1 MDDDGDPV
9 VFLMG
14 PTASGKTA
22 LATAL
27 FHQFDFEL
35 ISVDAAQVYRGMNIG
50 TAKPDPKH
58 QALAPHHLI
67 DIRNPNQ
74 GYSAADFRHD
84 ALALMDDIHA
94 RGKVPLFVG
103 GTQFYFS
110 VLENGLSVLPPSDE
124 TVRREIAQLLENKGL
139 PYLYHQLET
148 VDPVLAKTIRAT
160 DTQRVSRAIEIYR
173 LTKKAP
179 SRVMQAAKTERLHQ
193 PLIKMTLFMS
203 DRSLL
208 HSLIADR
215 FEGMLESGLI
225 DETEALIATLDHPHQ
240 CPAMKIVGYRQVFNY
255 LEKKIN
261 ANEMKQNAIAATRQL
276 AKRQLTWLRQQS
288 NVVWF
293 DVNQTNLSQTVS
305 AYLRSHYLLRRH
317 GR

>member
-1 MDDDGDPV
+1 
-9 VFLMG
+9 MG

-50 TAKPDPKH
+50 TAKPDPNH

-74 GYSAADFRHD
+74 GYSAADFRRD

-94 RGKVPLFVG
+94 RGRVPLFVG

-215 FEGMLESGLI
+215 FEGMLEAGLI
-225 DETEALIATLDHPHQ
+225 DETEALISMLDHPHQ
-240 CPAMKIVGYRQVFNY
+240 CPAMKIVGYRQVFDY

-305 AYLRSHYLLRRH
+305 AYLRSHYLFRRH